1 MNLYDVLR
9 LMISKMP
16 LPEVQAADCL
26 AVIDEA
32 ERMNMLGTS
41 AKRMEVQVHTCQY
54 AWQSTVCSLCGRG
67 RNE

>member
-9 LMISKMP
+9 LIIAKMP
-16 LPEVQAADCL
+16 LPEVQAADCI

-41 AKRMEVQVHTCQY
+41 AKRMEVQVHACQY
-54 AWQSTVCSLCGRG
+54 AWNSNVCSLCGRG
-67 RNE
+67 RDE